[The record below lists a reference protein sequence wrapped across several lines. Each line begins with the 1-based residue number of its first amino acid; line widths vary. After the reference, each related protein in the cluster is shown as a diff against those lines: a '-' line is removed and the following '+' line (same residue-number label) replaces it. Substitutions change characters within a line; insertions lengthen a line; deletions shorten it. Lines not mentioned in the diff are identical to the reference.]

1 MELII
6 IAGAVV
12 LGAVVYYNWNNRRSL
27 DLNQDGE
34 VTVAD
39 AKIAVDNVKQGIA
52 ADIVKVKT
60 AARAT
65 AKRIAEKK
73 PAAKKPAAKKAPA
86 KAPAKKPAAK
96 KK

>member
-6 IAGAVV
+6 ITGIVV
-12 LGAVVYYNWNNRRSL
+12 LGVVIYYNWSNRKSL

-34 VTVAD
+34 ITVAD

-52 ADIVKVKT
+52 GDIVKVKT
-60 AARAT
+60 AAKT
-65 AKRIAEKK
+65 AVKK
-73 PAAKKPAAKKAPA
+73 ASAKKPVPK
-86 KAPAKKPAAK
+86 KAPAKKPAVK

>member
-39 AKIAVDNVKQGIA
+39 AKVAVDNVKQGIA

-65 AKRIAEKK
+65 VKKAATKK
-73 PAAKKPAAKKAPA
+73 PAAKKPAAKK
-86 KAPAKKPAAK
+86 PAAK

>member
-6 IAGAVV
+6 ITGVIV
-12 LGAVVYYNWNNRRSL
+12 LGVVVYYNWSNRKNL

-39 AKIAVDNVKQGIA
+39 AKIAVDNAKQGIA

-60 AARAT
+60 AAKAT
-65 AKRIAEKK
+65 VKKATTKK
-73 PAAKKPAAKKAPA
+73 PAAKKPAAKKPA
-86 KAPAKKPAAK
+86 AKKPAPK